1 MAKLLWD
8 LFDGCFLFLSM
19 QICGYSPVQTGLCF
33 KLHVNLHVKLLPS
46 PEVCI
51 RNVAEYEVSG
61 TMLPMWQSSCDLID
75 SYH

>member
-8 LFDGCFLFLSM
+8 LFDGCFLLMSM
-19 QICGYSPVQTGLCF
+19 QICGYSPVQIGLCF

-51 RNVAEYEVSG
+51 RNAAE
-61 TMLPMWQSSCDLID
+61 
-75 SYH
+75 